1 MNVTDNII
9 VIRIFPCDWHNGSYN
24 QDFNKKSNTTYSK
37 EDSSSFLEILKK
49 EKEKLQK

>member
-37 EDSSSFLEILKK
+37 EKPSSFLEILEK